1 MPPAASP
8 LFALDPALPVLLRP
22 DGAVQVGWDPRRAVL
37 VRPPSG
43 LAAAELAALLR
54 SMRSPIPIAELQRQ
68 AVDRGLQDADGL
80 RTLVSQL
87 VNAGVATRGCRQAG
101 GRAASIRIHGR
112 GPLSDLLVE
121 ALRCSGARI
130 KQSSQPHAVVTPAGA
145 DLVVLSDC
153 LVADPRMLRELHAQ
167 GVAHLPV
174 RVRDG
179 AGLVGP
185 LVIPGATSCLG
196 CADLHR
202 RDRDA
207 AWPVVAA
214 QLRDTVGVADRA
226 TLLATAALALSQV
239 NRVITAVRRSDTGP
253 DSGPPP
259 ALNTMLEFDV
269 HAGSVAAR
277 HWPKHPLCSCWQRLD
292 SRLQPDR
299 CERARNCRG

>member
-1 MPPAASP
+1 MAQPTLP
-8 LFALDPALPVLLRP
+8 LYALDPAMPVLLRP
-22 DGAVQVGWDPRRAVL
+22 DGAVQVGWNPRRAVV
-37 VRPPSG
+37 VRPPRGLTATG
-43 LAAAELAALLR
+43 LATLLR
-54 SMRSPIPIAELQRQ
+54 SMHTPLPISELQRQ
-68 AVDRGLQDADGL
+68 ADRHGAVAAGELGN
-80 RTLVSQL
+80 LVTQL
-87 VNAGVATRGCRQAG
+87 VKAGVATRDPRQQP
-101 GRAASIRIHGR
+101 GRSASIRVHGR
-112 GPLSDLLVE
+112 GPLSELLVE

-145 DLVVLSDC
+145 DLVVLSDY

-239 NRVITAVRRSDTGP
+239 NRVITAVRGSDTRP

-277 HWPKHPLCSCWQRLD
+277 HWPKHPLCSC
-292 SRLQPDR
+292 
-299 CERARNCRG
+299 